1 MQKECSFSSCNH
13 LIPSM
18 PESASAVSQI
28 AGEEHK
34 RGKQVKEVEKREN
47 VRVKTE
53 TGKREIQVFKDGW
66 CQKSE
71 EDSSWHRES
80 GSVANHMAE
89 AEASLN
95 MECDRSLK
103 YGGIG
108 AQKPLGS
115 WISAAAS
122 YCVGKCW
129 LLTAGI
135 SLLAE
140 DQKEI
145 HRDKKSLIKGSGRLW
160 PRLQQTCLLASV
172 CIHLGMQNNFR
183 TFAKSASHCI
193 GFNIVH

>member
-1 MQKECSFSSCNH
+1 MSEVKGRQ
-13 LIPSM
+13 LL
-18 PESASAVSQI
+18 AS
-28 AGEEHK
+28 G
-34 RGKQVKEVEKREN
+34 
-47 VRVKTE
+47 VR
-53 TGKREIQVFKDGW
+53 
-66 CQKSE
+66 
-71 EDSSWHRES
+71 
-80 GSVANHMAE
+80 SVAANHVAK

-108 AQKPLGS
+108 AQKSLGS

-135 SLLAE
+135 SLFAK

-145 HRDKKSLIKGSGRLW
+145 HGDKKSLIKGSGRLW

-172 CIHLGMQNNFR
+172 CIHLGMQNKFWTLQNFAQHCTLYSVIYRIHSFQIVR
-183 TFAKSASHCI
+183 THACRRLTFPHSIKSLTEWCVTHKNEEHIWMSK
-193 GFNIVH
+193 G